1 MRRSVVFVLLL
12 IFVILGATQL
22 FAALDK
28 VHGYCT
34 LPATSGISIT
44 ITKQGGGSYYGST
57 NSSGYYSVNM
67 SGASSGTYYFHP
79 TPSRS

>member
-44 ITKQGGGSYYGST
+44 ITKQGVAHIMG
-57 NSSGYYSVNM
+57 VL
-67 SGASSGTYYFHP
+67 
-79 TPSRS
+79 TPVVITQ